1 MIGRGYAEIV
11 TDTAEEIHGLS
22 VLMKTQTGRDFEIGK
37 NAAASVC
44 VIKTTAADFTAKAR
58 TV

>member
-1 MIGRGYAEIV
+1 M

-22 VLMKTQTGRDFEIGK
+22 VLMKTQTGRDFEIGEK
-37 NAAASVC
+37 AAASVC
-44 VIKTTAADFTAKAR
+44 VIKITVADFTAKAR